1 MCRLGMSPHPTPT
14 EAPDGFEFCGMMEAT
29 HTVDGY
35 GDVTLFDAVACCQRV
50 RALNP
55 KEKSP
60 LSAVAEANVWLGCR
74 SIRRRVVSHG

>member
-1 MCRLGMSPHPTPT
+1 MGSLRMSMHPTPT
-14 EAPDGFEFCGMMEAT
+14 EAPECFEFCGMMDAT

-35 GDVTLFDAVACCQRV
+35 GDVTSFDAVARCHRV
-50 RALNP
+50 QSENP

-60 LSAVAEANVWLGCR
+60 LPAVAEANVWLGRR